1 MDIFRVKYIGR
12 GLAKIICKCTGGEL
26 TSDFYRKYTKRIY
39 NVDIGKYTYGSCFH
53 SNFCSGGT
61 VKIGRYC
68 SIGNNVQYI
77 GFNHP
82 NDCISTSPI
91 FFENYY
97 TEQYGYTVD
106 DTSKYQT
113 LDIGH
118 DVWIGVNVTILAGC
132 HKIGTGAIIGAGSV
146 VTKDVPPYAIVA
158 GNPAHIIRY
167 RFDVETI
174 EALLKSQWWKLEPKD
189 LMKEFP
195 QIHNIE
201 VFLSAIKE
209 THNRL

>member
-91 FFENYY
+91 FLKIIILSNMDILL
-97 TEQYGYTVD
+97 TTHQ
-106 DTSKYQT
+106 SIKHWT
-113 LDIGH
+113 LDMMYGL
-118 DVWIGVNVTILAGC
+118 V
-132 HKIGTGAIIGAGSV
+132 
-146 VTKDVPPYAIVA
+146 
-158 GNPAHIIRY
+158 
-167 RFDVETI
+167 
-174 EALLKSQWWKLEPKD
+174 
-189 LMKEFP
+189 
-195 QIHNIE
+195 
-201 VFLSAIKE
+201 
-209 THNRL
+209 